1 MPKPSRPRSQ
11 VLWIQVWALALV
23 QGAIALVWVIYNLFL
38 VELLVQ
44 AGLPESLALTL
55 LIVENILA
63 VLMEPLM
70 GSVSDQL
77 QHQLG
82 SRFPLIAAGLVLAAV
97 LFLAIPLVA
106 VAGLPGLEK
115 LLLPVIIVW
124 SLAMTI
130 FRSPALALLG
140 QYAFNTQLP
149 QAASILTVVG
159 GLAGAAGPLAANL
172 ILSWGPLTAFSLGAA
187 VLLLAAGVLGRLR
200 PERSLFAKAASL
212 NGHHWRQP
220 ISWFKLA
227 FVFGAGVGATAG
239 FRLMMQLFPTV
250 LSSRFPGA
258 PVSSVLGLMFVA
270 LALTAIPAGTLAM
283 RLGNRVAMTAGLVA
297 LALFCGLTGILP
309 SMGAGVVVAIAF
321 GAAFSLV
328 SNGSIPFALSMVP
341 VERQGL
347 GTGAYFGGGALASSL
362 YGMAVP
368 QLDGQVF
375 WLSLFGM
382 VSFLAAAGCVF
393 GSQAQKRAS

>member
-1 MPKPSRPRSQ
+1 M
-11 VLWIQVWALALV
+11 QVWALALV
-23 QGAIALVWVIYNLFL
+23 QGAISLAWVIYNLFL
-38 VELLVQ
+38 VKLLVQ
-44 AGLPESLALTL
+44 AGLSESLALTL
-55 LIVENILA
+55 LIIENLLA

-70 GSVSDQL
+70 GSMSDRMQD
-77 QHQLG
+77 QLG
-82 SRFPLIAAGLVLAAV
+82 SRFPLIAAGLVLAAA
-97 LFLAIPLVA
+97 LFFAIPLVT

-124 SLAMTI
+124 SLAMTV
-130 FRSPALALLG
+130 FRSPALSLLG

-149 QAASILTVVG
+149 QAASILTLVG

-172 ILSWGPLTAFSLGAA
+172 ILSWGPLTAFGLGAA
-187 VLLLAAGVLGRLR
+187 VLLLSAGVLGRLH
-200 PERSLFAKAASL
+200 PDRSLLSKAASL
-212 NGHHWRQP
+212 NGHQRQQP
-220 ISWFKLA
+220 ISWLQLA

-250 LSSRFPGA
+250 LSSRFPDA
-258 PVSSVLGLMFVA
+258 PVSTVLGLIFLA
-270 LALTAIPAGTLAM
+270 LALTAIPAGTLAL
-283 RLGNRVAMTAGLVA
+283 RLGNRVAMSAGLMA
-297 LALFCGLTGILP
+297 LALFCGLAGVMP
-309 SMGAGVVVAIAF
+309 SLGAGVVVAIAF
-321 GAAFSLV
+321 GAALSLV

-341 VERQGL
+341 AQKQGL

-393 GSQAQKRAS
+393 GSQLPKRAR